1 MFGGFNGAF
10 LLFSLSDS
18 IRSQIIEQVKTE
30 VISTFG
36 EERMKTKELREKLSE
51 QDKQQVFNFLI
62 SRSEELALDALM
74 R

>member
-30 VISTFG
+30 AISTFG